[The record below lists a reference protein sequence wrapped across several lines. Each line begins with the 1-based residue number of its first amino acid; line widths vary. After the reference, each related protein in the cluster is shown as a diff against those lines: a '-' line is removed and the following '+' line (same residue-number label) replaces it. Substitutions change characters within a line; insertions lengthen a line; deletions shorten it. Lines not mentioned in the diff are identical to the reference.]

1 MASALNRRQYRAK
14 VALGQLAK
22 PHTQHWLMEHSK
34 RSIISQ
40 LTAAL
45 LLVSALPVSV
55 CSAEPSSPSL
65 PSSLQSII
73 NTACLDCHGNDVSEG
88 GLNLQALP
96 FDLSDRAVR
105 GRWVRIFDRVKQG
118 EMPPESNDLS
128 SEQRTRPTDELAA
141 KLHAADLADVEQF
154 GRGPMRRLNRD
165 EYQQNLRDILKLPQ
179 LDVRDRLPEDRVSHL
194 FNKTSEA
201 LDISRVQLT
210 AYLDASEAALLTAMT
225 SGVEPHPVTK
235 YRAVGRKLFSATATF
250 GNRQAMFFARDSK
263 AISNEELGKSPD
275 DPTIEL
281 ALFRSAHWPYYGY
294 PQGFVAK
301 LPGEYRVRFSARAVL
316 QTDGFQLKPATHP
329 LPMTFRARK
338 PSGPDVS
345 GDVRATGGLIDIQP
359 EQTVYETTISLKPTE
374 TFEYSLLGLPVP
386 LARNVNGGPPTYRYP
401 PFPEGG
407 QPGVAFQ
414 WIEIEGPLSPDS
426 WPPESHRVLF
436 DDLPLRAS
444 PEGSDLPVE
453 VVSDNPREDATR
465 LLKSFIKRASREP
478 VPDDVVRKFESLV
491 LSQLDR
497 NVPFAAALLTG
508 YKAFLCSGH
517 VLYLR
522 EPTGDES
529 DFAVAS
535 RLSHFLTNSRPDEQ
549 LFKHADA
556 DRLRDPATLQSEVD
570 RLIASDGFDRFVTNF
585 TDYWL
590 NLRSIQRDE
599 PDVRLYPEYRFDAY
613 LIESMERETRASFT
627 AMIRENLPITTL
639 IDSDFVLVNDRL
651 AEHYGL
657 PAIDGSALQKVALPP
672 DSPYGGL
679 LTQGAI
685 LKVTANGTST
695 SPVVRGAWVMER
707 LIGEPP
713 PPPPK
718 AVPAVEPDIR
728 GAKTIR
734 DLLALHTK
742 DEACA
747 ACHARFDPVGLALEN
762 FDILGA
768 RRTQYRSLTGEKMV
782 TGIDRAGHDFA
793 YATASTVDASGQLRD
808 GRQFQNIDDL
818 KALLI
823 ANPRQ
828 LARNLLHQ
836 FTVYS
841 TGTPVRFSD
850 RSKIE
855 RLLDQCEED
864 GYRVRDLLHAF
875 VQSEIFLGHQEREGD
890 E

>member
-1 MASALNRRQYRAK
+1 
-14 VALGQLAK
+14 
-22 PHTQHWLMEHSK
+22 MEHSK

-45 LLVSALPVSV
+45 LLMSALPVNL
-55 CSAEPSSPSL
+55 CGAEPASPSL

-73 NTACLDCHGNDVSEG
+73 NTACLDCHGNDDAEG
-88 GLNLQALP
+88 GLNLQTLS
-96 FDLSDRAVR
+96 FDLSNRAIRDR
-105 GRWVRIFDRVKQG
+105 WIRIFDRVDQQ
-118 EMPPESNDLS
+118 EMPPEPNDVS
-128 SEQRTRPTDELAA
+128 TEQRTRLKNGLAA
-141 KLHAADLADVEQF
+141 TLHAADLADVEQF
-154 GRGPMRRLNRD
+154 GRGPIRRLNRD

-179 LDVRDRLPEDRVSHL
+179 LDIRDRLHEDRVSHL

-210 AYLDASEAALLTAMT
+210 AYLDAAESALLTAMA

-235 YRAVGRKLFSATATF
+235 FRAAGRKLFSATATF
-250 GNRQAMFFARDSK
+250 GNRQAMFFARNSK

-275 DPTIEL
+275 DPAIEL

-316 QTDGFQLKPATHP
+316 QTDGFQLKPATRP

-359 EQTVYETTISLKPTE
+359 EQAVYETTISLKPTE

-414 WIEIEGPLSPDS
+414 WLEVEGPLAPDN

-436 DDLPLRAS
+436 GDLPLRAAA
-444 PEGSDLPVE
+444 PGNGLPVD
-453 VVSDNPREDATR
+453 VVSESPREDATR
-465 LLKSFIKRASREP
+465 LLRAFVERASREP
-478 VPDDVVRKFESLV
+478 VSDDVVRKFESLV
-491 LSQLDR
+491 LSQLDQ

-517 VLYLR
+517 VLYLH

-549 LFKHADA
+549 LLEHADA
-556 DRLRDPATLQSEVD
+556 DRLRDFATLQSETD
-570 RLIASDGFDRFVTNF
+570 RLIASDGLDRFITNF

-590 NLRSIQRDE
+590 NLRHIQRDE

-613 LIESMERETRASFT
+613 LIESMERETRTFFT
-627 AMIRENLPITTL
+627 AMIRENLPVTTL

-651 AEHYGL
+651 AEHYRL
-657 PAIDGSALQKVALPP
+657 PPVDGSALQKVALPSE
-672 DSPYGGL
+672 SPYGGL

-762 FDILGA
+762 FDILGKW
-768 RRTQYRSLTGEKMV
+768 RTQYRGLAGETMV
-782 TGIDRAGHDFA
+782 TGIDRAGHNFA
-793 YATASTVDASGQLRD
+793 YAAASAVDASGQLRD
-808 GRQFQNIDDL
+808 GRVFQNIDEL
-818 KALLI
+818 KALL
-823 ANPRQ
+823 AGNPRQ

-836 FTVYS
+836 FTVYA

-850 RSKIE
+850 RAGID
-855 RLLDQCEED
+855 RLLDQCAKD

>member
-1 MASALNRRQYRAK
+1 MAQFRRSAILK
-14 VALGQLAK
+14 
-22 PHTQHWLMEHSK
+22 
-34 RSIISQ
+34 

-45 LLVSALPVSV
+45 FLVETLSV
-55 CSAEPSSPSL
+55 CVRGADSASRSL
-65 PSSLQSII
+65 PPSLQSIVS
-73 NTACLDCHGNDVSEG
+73 TACFDCHGNDVSEG
-88 GLNLQALP
+88 GLNLQTLS
-96 FDLSDRAVR
+96 FDLSDRAIR
-105 GRWVRIFDRVKQG
+105 DRWGRIFDRVEQL
-118 EMPPESNDLS
+118 EMPPETGSLS
-128 SEQRTRPTDELAA
+128 SEQRMRLTSGLRA
-141 KLHAADLADVEQF
+141 KLHAVDLADVQQF

-165 EYQQNLRDILKLPQ
+165 EYQQNLRDILQLPQ
-179 LDVRDRLPEDRVSHL
+179 LDVRDRLPDDRVSHL

-210 AYLDASEAALLTAMT
+210 AYLDAAEAALLAAMA
-225 SGVEPHPVTK
+225 SGVEPPPVTK
-235 YRAVGRKLFSATATF
+235 FRAVGRRLFDATSTF

-263 AISNEELGKSPD
+263 AISNEELSKSPD
-275 DPTIEL
+275 DPAIEL

-301 LPGEYRVRFSARAVL
+301 LPGRYRVRFSARAVL
-316 QTDGFQLKPATHP
+316 QTDGFQLEPATRP

-359 EQTVYETTISLKPTE
+359 QAAIYETTISLKPTE

-401 PFPEGG
+401 PFPDGG
-407 QPGVAFQ
+407 QPGIAFG
-414 WIEIEGPLSPDS
+414 WLEVEGPLSPDT
-426 WPPESHRVLF
+426 WPSESHRGLF
-436 DDLPLRAS
+436 GDLPLQTS
-444 PEGSDLPVE
+444 PEGSSLPVE
-453 VVSDNPREDATR
+453 VVSENPREDATQ
-465 LLKSFIKRASREP
+465 LLRSFIERASREP
-478 VPDDVVRKFESLV
+478 VSDDDVRKFEALV
-491 LSQLDR
+491 LSRLDQ
-497 NVPFAAALLTG
+497 NVPFTAALLTG
-508 YKAFLCSGH
+508 YKAFLCSRH

-522 EPTGDES
+522 EPVGEGR
-529 DFAVAS
+529 DFVIAS
-535 RLSHFLTNSRPDEQ
+535 RLSHFLTNSR
-549 LFKHADA
+549 A
-556 DRLRDPATLQSEVD
+556 DRQLLEYARAGQLRDSAILQSETD
-570 RLIASDGFDRFVTNF
+570 RLIASDGFDRFVNNF

-590 NLRSIQRDE
+590 NLRYIQRDE
-599 PDVRLYPEYRFDAY
+599 PDIRLYPEYRFDAY
-613 LIESMERETRASFT
+613 LIESMEREAREFFA
-627 AMIRENLPITTL
+627 AMIRDNLPVTTL

-657 PAIDGSALQKVALPP
+657 PAIDGSALQKVTLPA

-762 FDILGA
+762 FDILGVW
-768 RRTQYRSLTGEKMV
+768 RTRYRSLAGQEMV

-793 YATASTVDASGQLRD
+793 YAVASPVDASGQLLD
-808 GRQFQNIDDL
+808 GRQFQNINDL
-818 KALLI
+818 KALLV
-823 ANPRQ
+823 ASPRQ

-850 RSKIE
+850 RQTIE
-855 RLLDQCEED
+855 SILDDCATR
-864 GYRVRDLLHAF
+864 GYTVRDLLHAL
-875 VQSEIFLGHQEREGD
+875 VRSQMFLGRRDEEGGK
-890 E
+890 